1 MKYILILLSSLLVG
15 CSTTVPVTQKFPQA
29 PEILLQ
35 QCQQLKE
42 VNKDASLVDL
52 TKIVVENY
60 TQYYQ
65 CSALVEGWHQW
76 YKTQQ
81 QIYKELK

>member
-1 MKYILILLSSLLVG
+1 MKYTLLVLLLLTG

-29 PEILLQ
+29 PEMLFQ

-42 VNKDASLVDL
+42 VSKDASLVDL

-65 CSALVEGWHQW
+65 CSVLVEGWQQW

>member
-1 MKYILILLSSLLVG
+1 MKRTLILLSLLLVG

-29 PEILLQ
+29 PDILLQ

-60 TQYYQ
+60 AQYYQ

>member
-1 MKYILILLSSLLVG
+1 MKHVLILLCLLLTG

-29 PEILLQ
+29 PDVLLH

-42 VNKDASLVDL
+42 VGKDASLIDL

-60 TQYYQ
+60 AQYYQ
-65 CSALVEGWHQW
+65 CSTLVEGWHQW